1 MHTVETELKALLS
14 EHELGLILGSRNRI
28 GKILALQSKAIRSLN
43 ANGEVIAPQYAA
55 LQQMLKDLHGLQA
68 KCEQLKD
75 SPYPRQ
81 YAVINNIFVWT
92 FCFMLPFGIVHD
104 FDLLNEVVDAPL
116 RGYMAW
122 VTIPFSMLISWM
134 YISLEQVGESTEN
147 PFEGSANDVPI
158 SQISQQL
165 NIELREMLGETSL
178 PDDLQPHNNI
188 IL

>member
-1 MHTVETELKALLS
+1 M
-14 EHELGLILGSRNRI
+14 
-28 GKILALQSKAIRSLN
+28 GKVLALQSKTIKSLN
-43 ANGEVIAPQYAA
+43 ANGELIAPQYAV
-55 LQQMLKDLHGLQA
+55 LQQMMKDFHALQA

-104 FDLLNEVVDAPL
+104 FDLLNEVVSEPL
-116 RGYMAW
+116 KGYMAW
-122 VTIPFSMLISWM
+122 TTIPFSMLISWK
-134 YISLEQVGESTEN
+134 YNSLEQVGESTEN

-158 SQISQQL
+158 SQMSRQL
-165 NIELREMLGETSL
+165 NIELREMLGESNL
-178 PDDLQPHNNI
+178 PDELQSHNNI